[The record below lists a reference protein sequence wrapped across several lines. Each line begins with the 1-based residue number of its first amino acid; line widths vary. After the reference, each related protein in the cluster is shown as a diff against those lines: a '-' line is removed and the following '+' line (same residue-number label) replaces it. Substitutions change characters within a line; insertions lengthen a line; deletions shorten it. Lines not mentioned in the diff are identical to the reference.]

1 MAQSGIY
8 LLATRTILTKYS
20 KQLFRGS
27 VSNSLQA
34 KGASIN
40 NVDLFL
46 LFLTSLGTHIIEN
59 RLFYLLPTYQR
70 SFFTLPALT
79 VMIFARDVVTNLR
92 RKAWEYL
99 VKPDRGGR
107 HCVLDCS
114 MKVL

>member
-1 MAQSGIY
+1 M
-8 LLATRTILTKYS
+8 TKYS

-40 NVDLFL
+40 DVDLFL
-46 LFLTSLGTHIIEN
+46 QFLTSLGTLIVEN
-59 RLFYLLPTYQR
+59 RLFDLLPTYQR

-79 VMIFARDVVTNLR
+79 VMIFARDLVTNLR

-99 VKPDRGGR
+99 VKPDCGSR
-107 HCVLDCS
+107 HCVIPY
-114 MKVL
+114 